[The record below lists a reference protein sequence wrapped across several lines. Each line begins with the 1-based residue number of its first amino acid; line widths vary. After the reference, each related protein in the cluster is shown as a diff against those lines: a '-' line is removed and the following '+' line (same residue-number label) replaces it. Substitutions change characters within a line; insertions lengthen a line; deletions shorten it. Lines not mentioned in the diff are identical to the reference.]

1 MSLRL
6 RKNRVAPP
14 PPICP
19 LTECLSLI
27 GGAWTPNVIWY
38 LSENPRRFGEL
49 RADIPKISAKMLSA
63 RLRELEGKGV
73 VSRKV
78 MPTSPPA
85 AEYALTELGREL
97 VPAIK
102 AIVQVGEK
110 LKRVSEGSSRK
121 RPP

>member
-6 RKNRVAPP
+6 RKSRTPAPP
-14 PPICP
+14 PFCP
-19 LTECLSLI
+19 LAECMGLI

-38 LSENPRRFGEL
+38 LGAAPRRFGEL

-63 RLRELEGKGV
+63 RLRELEAKGV

-85 AEYALTELGREL
+85 AEYALTALGREL
-97 VPAIK
+97 LPAIK

-110 LKRVSEGSSRK
+110 LKRATGRI
-121 RPP
+121 R

>member
-6 RKNRVAPP
+6 RKNRAAPP

-19 LTECLSLI
+19 LTECMALI
-27 GGAWTPNVIWY
+27 GGTWTPNVIWY
-38 LSENPRRFGEL
+38 LSDSPRRFGEL
-49 RADIPKISAKMLSA
+49 RTDIPKISAKMLSA
-63 RLRELEGKGV
+63 RLHELERKGV

-110 LKRVSEGSSRK
+110 LKRATEKMR
-121 RPP
+121 

>member
-6 RKNRVAPP
+6 RKNPTAPP
-14 PPICP
+14 PLICP

-38 LSENPRRFGEL
+38 LSESPRRFGEL
-49 RADIPKISAKMLSA
+49 RADISKISAKMLSA
-63 RLRELEGKGV
+63 RLRALERKGV
-73 VSRKV
+73 VRRRV

-110 LKRVSEGSSRK
+110 LKRQTRGSR
-121 RPP
+121 

>member
-6 RKNRVAPP
+6 RKNRAIPP

-19 LTECLSLI
+19 LTECMALI
-27 GGAWTPNVIWY
+27 GGAWTPNLIWY
-38 LSENPRRFGEL
+38 LSEAPRRFGEL
-49 RADIPKISAKMLSA
+49 RTDIPKISAKMLSA

-85 AEYALTELGREL
+85 AEYALTDLGREL
-97 VPAIK
+97 VPVIK

-110 LKRVSEGSSRK
+110 LKRAVERDGRK
-121 RPP
+121 RSN